1 MNIKPLVANNKNIFA
16 DKGAFILSENI
27 IDKISSGLFA
37 KESFDLVER
46 RIIICNKD
54 SCLFFIDGLIK
65 DEVTEKL
72 MEFFYS
78 INDESQLSDLKTFCE
93 KSVPYI
99 EVTAETDLDKI
110 YTGVLSGI
118 MALVI
123 DGLDGAIMI
132 DVRSYPQRDYAEPEK
147 DKVLRGSRDG
157 FVETLVA
164 NTALVRRRIRDKNLR
179 MKYLSAGSETKTDI
193 VLCYMD
199 NKVDKKLLADITK
212 KIENASVESLTM
224 TLQSLS
230 EAIYRHKW
238 YSPFPKVKNTERPDV
253 TASAVLDGNIAILI
267 DNAPSA
273 LIIPTSIFDILE
285 EADDYYFPP
294 ITGTYIRLSRYIV
307 TIASLIITPIWLL
320 ALKYPDYIPQMFSF
334 IIPSDPIN
342 IPIFW
347 QLLILELAIDGLRLA
362 AINTPNMLSTPL
374 SIIGAIVLSDF
385 AVQSGWFISETMLY
399 MAFVA
404 IANYSQPSYELGYAV
419 KFMRIKIL
427 TLTELFGIYGFV
439 IGIVLT
445 IVIMICTKTI
455 SGKSYLY
462 PLIPFNRK
470 EFYRK
475 VVRTRAAAN
484 GNGKSK

>member
-1 MNIKPLVANNKNIFA
+1 M
-16 DKGAFILSENI
+16 DKKESI
-27 IDKISSGLFA
+27 IDSIASA
-37 KESFDLVER
+37 ICVNESFDIVER
-46 RIIICNKD
+46 KIIICGRNA
-54 SCLFFIDGLIK
+54 SLFFVDGLTK
-65 DEVTEKL
+65 DEVMEKI

-78 INDESQLSDLKTFCE
+78 ITDEKELADIEAFC
-93 KSVPYI
+93 KRNVPYI
-99 EVTAETDLDKI
+99 EVTEETELEKI
-110 YTGVLSGI
+110 STGILSGI
-118 MALVI
+118 MALAI
-123 DGLDGAIMI
+123 DGMDGAVML
-132 DVRSYPQRDYAEPEK
+132 DVRSYPQRDSAEPEK

-157 FVETLVA
+157 FVETLVS
-164 NTALVRRRIRDKNLR
+164 NTALVRRRIRDTNLR
-179 MKYLSAGSETKTDI
+179 MKHLSAGRETKTDI

-199 NKVDKKLLADITK
+199 NKVDKKLLAEITK
-212 KIENASVESLTM
+212 RIENASVNALTM

-230 EAIYRHKW
+230 EAVYRHKW

-294 ITGTYIRLSRYIV
+294 FTGTYIRLTRYLV
-307 TIASLIITPIWLL
+307 TFASLFITPVWIL
-320 ALKYPDYIPQMFSF
+320 ALKYPDYIPPVFAFVVPQ
-334 IIPSDPIN
+334 DPIN

-347 QLLILELAIDGLRLA
+347 QLMILELAIDGLRLA

-385 AVQSGWFISETMLY
+385 AVQSGWFISEAMLY

-419 KFMRIKIL
+419 KFMRIMLLIF
-427 TLTELFGIYGFV
+427 TELFGIFGFCGGV
-439 IGIVLT
+439 VL
-445 IVIMICTKTI
+445 IILIMVFTKTI

-462 PLIPFNRK
+462 PLIPFNGK

-475 VVRTRAAAN
+475 VIRTRASA
-484 GNGKSK
+484 GCSPSRGGGRK

>member
-1 MNIKPLVANNKNIFA
+1 MGK
-16 DKGAFILSENI
+16 NI
-27 IDKISSGLFA
+27 IDKISSELFA

-46 RIIICNKD
+46 RIIICDRD
-54 SCLFFIDGLIK
+54 SCLFFVDGLIN
-65 DEVTEKL
+65 DEVTEKI

-78 INDESQLSDLKTFCE
+78 INDENQLSDLKTFCE
-93 KSVPYI
+93 KAVPYV
-99 EVTAETDLDKI
+99 EVTAETDFNKI
-110 YTGVLSGI
+110 YTGILSGI
-118 MALVI
+118 MALAI
-123 DGLDGAIMI
+123 DGLDGAVML
-132 DVRSYPQRDYAEPEK
+132 DVRSYPQRESAEPEK

-164 NTALVRRRIRDKNLR
+164 NTALVRRRIRDRNLR

-199 NKVDKKLLADITK
+199 NKVDKKLLAEITR
-212 KIENASVESLTM
+212 KIENASVEALTM
-224 TLQSLS
+224 TMQSLS

-307 TIASLIITPIWLL
+307 TLASLIVTPLWLL
-320 ALKYPDYIPQMFSF
+320 ALKYPEYIPSMFSF
-334 IIPSDPIN
+334 IVPSDPVN

-385 AVQSGWFISETMLY
+385 AVQSGWFISEAMLY

-404 IANYSQPSYELGYAV
+404 IANYSQPNYELGYAI
-419 KFMRIKIL
+419 KFMRIKL
-427 TLTELFGIYGFV
+427 LALTELFGIYGF
-439 IGIVLT
+439 IAGIVLT
-445 IVIMICTKTI
+445 FVIMICTKTI

-462 PLIPFNRK
+462 PLIPFNGK

-475 VVRTRAAAN
+475 VVRTRAAAT
-484 GNGKSK
+484 GGTRHSRRSGDK

>member
-1 MNIKPLVANNKNIFA
+1 MYKNV
-16 DKGAFILSENI
+16 NM
-27 IDKISSGLFA
+27 IDKIGSA
-37 KESFDLVER
+37 ICVNESFDIVER
-46 RIIICNKD
+46 KIIICGRNA
-54 SCLFFIDGLIK
+54 SLFFVDGLTK
-65 DEVTEKL
+65 DEVMEKI

-78 INDESQLSDLKTFCE
+78 ITDEKELSNIETFCRQ
-93 KSVPYI
+93 KVPYI
-99 EVTAETDLDKI
+99 EVSGETELEKI
-110 YTGVLSGI
+110 STGILSGI
-118 MALVI
+118 MALAI
-123 DGLDGAIMI
+123 EGMDGAVML
-132 DVRSYPQRDYAEPEK
+132 DVRSYPQRDTAEPEK

-157 FVETLVA
+157 FVETLVS

-179 MKYLSAGSETKTDI
+179 MKHLSAGSETKTDI

-199 NKVDKKLLADITK
+199 NKVDKKLLAEIK
-212 KIENASVESLTM
+212 SRIENASVDALTM

-230 EAIYRHKW
+230 EAVYRHKW

-294 ITGTYIRLSRYIV
+294 LTGTYIRLTRYLV
-307 TIASLIITPIWLL
+307 TIASLFITPVWIL
-320 ALKYPDYIPQMFSF
+320 ALKYSDYIPPVFSF
-334 IIPSDPIN
+334 IVPQDPIN
-342 IPIFW
+342 VPIFW
-347 QLLILELAIDGLRLA
+347 QLMILELAIDGLRLA

-385 AVQSGWFISETMLY
+385 AVQSGWFISEAMLY

-419 KFMRIKIL
+419 KFMRILLLIF
-427 TLTELFGIYGFV
+427 TELFGIYGFCGGV
-439 IGIVLT
+439 ILIFL
-445 IVIMICTKTI
+445 IMVFTKTI

-462 PLIPFNRK
+462 PLIPFNGK

-475 VVRTRAAAN
+475 VIRTRASVGSSPSHSN
-484 GNGKSK
+484 GER

>member
-1 MNIKPLVANNKNIFA
+1 MQIIEIYLRT
-16 DKGAFILSENI
+16 KGRLILSKSI
-27 IDKISSGLFA
+27 IDKISNGLFA
-37 KESFDLVER
+37 KESFDLIER
-46 RIIICNKD
+46 RIIICNRA
-54 SCLFFIDGLIK
+54 SCLFFIDGLVK
-65 DEVTEKL
+65 DEVMEKI

-78 INDESQLSDLKTFCE
+78 INDENQLSDLKTFCE
-93 KSVPYI
+93 KSVPYV
-99 EVTAETDLDKI
+99 EVSAETDLDRI

-118 MALVI
+118 MALAI
-123 DGLDGAIMI
+123 DGLDGAVML
-132 DVRSYPQRDYAEPEK
+132 DVRSYPQRDSSEPEK

-164 NTALVRRRIRDKNLR
+164 NTALVRRRIRDRNLR

-199 NKVDKKLLADITK
+199 NKVDKKLLAEITR
-212 KIENASVESLTM
+212 KIENASVEALTM
-224 TLQSLS
+224 TMQSLS
-230 EAIYRHKW
+230 EAVYRHKW

-294 ITGTYIRLSRYIV
+294 LTGTYIRLSRYLV
-307 TIASLIITPIWLL
+307 TIASLFITPVWLL
-320 ALKYPDYIPQMFSF
+320 ALKYPGYIPQIFSF
-334 IIPSDPIN
+334 VVPSDPIN

-347 QLLILELAIDGLRLA
+347 QLMILELAIDGLRLA

-385 AVQSGWFISETMLY
+385 AVQSGWFISEAMLY

-419 KFMRIKIL
+419 KFMRIMILIL
-427 TLTELFGIYGFV
+427 TEIFGIYGFIAGV
-439 IGIVLT
+439 VL
-445 IVIMICTKTI
+445 IFVIMICTKTI

-475 VVRTRAAAN
+475 VVRTRAAAD
-484 GNGKSK
+484 GRTKELKI

>member
-1 MNIKPLVANNKNIFA
+1 MKIIEIYLRT
-16 DKGAFILSENI
+16 KGRLILSKSI
-27 IDKISSGLFA
+27 IDKISNGLFA
-37 KESFDLVER
+37 KESFDLIER
-46 RIIICNKD
+46 RIIICNRA
-54 SCLFFIDGLIK
+54 SCLFFIDGLVK
-65 DEVTEKL
+65 DEVMEKI

-78 INDESQLSDLKTFCE
+78 INDENQLSDLKTFCE
-93 KSVPYI
+93 KSVPYV
-99 EVTAETDLDKI
+99 EVSAETDLDRI

-118 MALVI
+118 MALAI
-123 DGLDGAIMI
+123 DGLDGAVML
-132 DVRSYPQRDYAEPEK
+132 DVRSYPQRDSSEPEK

-164 NTALVRRRIRDKNLR
+164 NTALVRRRIRDRNLR

-199 NKVDKKLLADITK
+199 NKVDKKLLAEITR
-212 KIENASVESLTM
+212 KIENASVEALTM
-224 TLQSLS
+224 TMQSLS
-230 EAIYRHKW
+230 EAVYRHKW

-294 ITGTYIRLSRYIV
+294 LTGTYIRLSRYIV
-307 TIASLIITPIWLL
+307 TIASLFITPVWLL
-320 ALKYPDYIPQMFSF
+320 ALKYPNYIPQIFSF
-334 IIPSDPIN
+334 IVPSDPVN

-347 QLLILELAIDGLRLA
+347 QLMILELAIDGLRLA

-385 AVQSGWFISETMLY
+385 AVQSGWFISEAMLY

-419 KFMRIKIL
+419 KFMRIMILIL
-427 TLTELFGIYGFV
+427 TEIFGIYGFIAGV
-439 IGIVLT
+439 VST
-445 IVIMICTKTI
+445 FVIMICTKTI

-484 GNGKSK
+484 GRTKGRKV